1 MFNFQ
6 LLIHYKLFRAMMEK
20 YDKITE
26 TSVIIQSTE
35 SKQSSFTEQEETFLK
50 KVENKYF
57 HISNKGANALDES
70 NKDIDKDYSNP
81 SSNSKNQE
89 LEEIFLKF
97 SKTVNA
103 NELSSSTDDSLSE
116 KSTDSENSS
125 EHKFKDKTKKD
136 IGNSNQTT
144 DKKMFLNKKREK
156 SFNKSNSNSNS
167 NSNQSS
173 TKGSNIGRNCGVIKR
188 DFSLKRTDYKND
200 FNNNTNNNAFLLEL
214 TEKIP
219 LNKCNDNK
227 FNQLKLIYLENQSIL
242 LTDEIKIAPITYSN
256 NDTASLNF
264 NANNNNFEKNIFKD
278 NNQDYSH
285 IKYKYNDSST

>member
-1 MFNFQ
+1 
-6 LLIHYKLFRAMMEK
+6 MEK

-136 IGNSNQTT
+136 ISNSNQTT
-144 DKKMFLNKKREK
+144 DKKTFLNKKREK

-173 TKGSNIGRNCGVIKR
+173 TKGSSIGRNCGVIKR

-278 NNQDYSH
+278 NKQDNSL